1 MSPTRRPLKRI
12 RLNAYAASADSNT
25 VAAALDRAKNSEFPY
40 HVVNGVLRNR
50 SRALSKLAPVGHSWE
65 LLSVPTGLSAAE
77 ITNNT
82 GKTAKAATN
91 HMTTCRHP
99 RRVHQRV
106 KRVRAVGR
114 WTRRTTV
121 SGAVIGPPPAGP
133 WYGSD

>member
-1 MSPTRRPLKRI
+1 RI

-25 VAAALDRAKNSEFPY
+25 AAAALDRAKNSEFPY
-40 HVVNGVLRNR
+40 HEVNGVEQYR
-50 SRALSKLAPVGHSWE
+50 SRALSKRAPLGHSRE
-65 LLSVPTGLSAAE
+65 LLSVPTGLSAAGS
-77 ITNNT
+77 TNNT
-82 GKTAKAATN
+82 GKTAKSAT
-91 HMTTCRHP
+91 HDITTCRLP
-99 RRVHQRV
+99 RRVRQRV